1 MGPVASLR
9 FPHTKRAKKD
19 IASAL
24 ESFQKS
30 QVTFDMVQVAA
41 LECSC
46 EFRRPLT
53 RLTEDILPEIV
64 MLHKKKWQTLSTFT
78 IEQAKQESSVNTVLK
93 LPSIKFSSRRPQ
105 SFKEIQVEYLIPE
118 HVIAITQ
125 H

>member
-1 MGPVASLR
+1 
-9 FPHTKRAKKD
+9 
-19 IASAL
+19 
-24 ESFQKS
+24 
-30 QVTFDMVQVAA
+30 MVQVAA

-64 MLHKKKWQTLSTFT
+64 MLHKKKWQALSTFT